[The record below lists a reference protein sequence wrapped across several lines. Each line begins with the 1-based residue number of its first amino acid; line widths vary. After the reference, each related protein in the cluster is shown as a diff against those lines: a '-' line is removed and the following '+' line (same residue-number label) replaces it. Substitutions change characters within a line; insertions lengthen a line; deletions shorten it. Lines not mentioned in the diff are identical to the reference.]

1 MPGKVKVKVLAGRNL
16 PVMDRSSDTTDAF
29 VEIKLGNVTY
39 KTDVCRKTL
48 NPHWNSEWYT
58 FEVEDAELQDEPLQI
73 RLMDYDTYTAND
85 AIGKVYIN
93 LSPLLHS
100 TSKSRTGKGSMMSG
114 WLPVYDT
121 IHGVRGE
128 INVIVK
134 VDLFTDF
141 NKFRQS
147 SCGVL
152 FFHPSNIPYGYSI
165 AMYHG
170 FVEELV
176 VNDDP
181 EYQWIDKIR
190 TPRASNEARQLAF
203 MKLSAQVQR
212 KIGIKAIEMGANAVI
227 GYMQCYDLEGDVG
240 VVARGIGTAVSLT
253 KINES
258 FSQHIGEE
266 ILVEEHKL
274 SGSSDFGDGARRPLG
289 ISGEGNSLAPG
300 SSPTK
305 LGTPI
310 VNSLLTKDGVCVPMC
325 RRSSDSDLSIT
336 PKGSSCPLDK
346 SIGIAR
352 NYGANNGNAK
362 SIMIMNYDMLEMLE
376 YPFFTMTKYPA
387 GIIRYIGATVTARSV
402 KLLERVPNPNEPETR
417 DSWWNELRTEVR
429 SHARSLGCNVI
440 LGYVEQTTI
449 DDDICVLSATG
460 TAAVINLQFGSD
472 MWMAD
477 ASLNASGDGGAEGS
491 GKEHMTSS
499 LDRQDFDREY
509 SGSREQT
516 PNTMD
521 GDGAYDGPT
530 STKCTMCH
538 VPYSLGAVNFRINA
552 VKCSMCKNGIVPDVL
567 ITTIEIPDGMAVSGR
582 GSLIQAHTC
591 RVKRDLKSEANGKEI
606 SDALPF
612 LEYELHK
619 LLVNKLK
626 IKGMNAIFGL
636 RSNITIGEKT
646 IALIATGTAVYLTAL
661 PKPLLPQI
669 VDGSSFPDGRKIHE
683 LQQMVQSIV
692 EQNIQAYQLQ
702 SVYDSDL
709 DQSQSN
715 ASGGTGGA
723 PRGEERDGKE
733 LDLVC
738 MQKSACV
745 LELDDI
751 VELDLLTFEKEP
763 EIAPDGFYVAN
774 LQTMPGISPDVLDN
788 VRQFQMFTQVWR
800 AKLPY
805 ALQHTTRNLNKRFQG
820 LLKLIYYKLRSMR
833 PCVLCDLRYKLDFP
847 EPDEIQIVVSGMT
860 LALGDGT
867 IRLKRKCSTQTH
879 QTPGPSPSVHVSTL
893 REPSG
898 PMKSSNDD
906 EMMFSLDEDSM
917 DTSGPASAPVGST
930 PVPSIVKPFKT
941 RGSKSVTSSFHSKIN
956 RSGKM
961 IPLKDGYGVD
971 ITTLSY
977 IPGGRIEK
985 YLGNLNFFFIRECTS
1000 IRETG
1005 GICGFVHSF
1014 ISEVLSIVR
1023 AHVTSLGGNAM
1034 IAFYLNDLTLMDNV
1048 HKNQGQCL
1056 ISVGGDVVF
1065 VSFHKDE
1072 K

>member
-1 MPGKVKVKVLAGRNL
+1 MPGKVKVKVLEGRNL

-29 VEIKLGNVTY
+29 VEIKLGNVTF

-48 NPHWNSEWYT
+48 NPRWNSDWYT

-93 LSPLLHS
+93 LSPLLH
-100 TSKSRTGKGSMMSG
+100 KSPSDNGPISG

-121 IHGVRGE
+121 IHGIRGE

-152 FFHPSNIPYGYSI
+152 FFHSSNIPYGYSI

-212 KIGIKAIEMGANAVI
+212 KIGIKATEMGANAVI

-253 KINES
+253 KLNEPVA
-258 FSQHIGEE
+258 QHIGEE
-266 ILVEEHKL
+266 ILLEEPKL
-274 SGSSDFGDGARRPLG
+274 SGCSDVGDGTRKPPG
-289 ISGEGNSLAPG
+289 IGGDVNNHVSGN
-300 SSPTK
+300 SPTK
-305 LGTPI
+305 LGTPMAGTL
-310 VNSLLTKDGVCVPMC
+310 VTKDTVCVPMC

-346 SIGIAR
+346 SIGMVR
-352 NYGANNGNAK
+352 NCGANNGNTK

-376 YPFFTMTKYPA
+376 YPFFTMTRYPA
-387 GIIRYIGATVTARSV
+387 GIIRHIGATVTARSV

-417 DSWWNELRTEVR
+417 DSWWNEIRTEVR

-449 DDDICVLSATG
+449 DDDICVLYATG
-460 TAAVINLQFGSD
+460 TAAVINLQFGND
-472 MWMAD
+472 MWVAD
-477 ASLNASGDGGAEGS
+477 ASLNTSGDGGAD
-491 GKEHMTSS
+491 GKEHMTAS
-499 LDRQDFDREY
+499 LDRQDFDRDY
-509 SGSREQT
+509 SASREQT
-516 PNTMD
+516 PNNTVE

-530 STKCTMCH
+530 GAVSKCSICH
-538 VPYSLGAVNFRINA
+538 VPYSLGSVSSRVNA
-552 VKCSMCKNGIVPDVL
+552 AKCSMCKNGIVPDVL

-582 GSLIQAHTC
+582 GCLIQAHTC
-591 RVKRDLKSEANGKEI
+591 RMKRDLKSEANGKEI

-612 LEYELHK
+612 LEYELYK
-619 LLVNKLK
+619 LLVSKLK

-636 RSNITIGEKT
+636 RSTITIGERT
-646 IALIATGTAVYLTAL
+646 IVLIATGTACYLTAL
-661 PKPLLPQI
+661 PRPLLPKI
-669 VDGSSFPDGRKIHE
+669 VEGSQVIQDGQRIQE
-683 LQQMVQSIV
+683 LQLMVQGVV
-692 EQNIQAYQLQ
+692 ERNIQAYQLQ
-702 SVYDSDL
+702 SVYDSDSEQM
-709 DQSQSN
+709 QSI
-715 ASGGTGGA
+715 AAGTVG
-723 PRGEERDGKE
+723 RDERESKE
-733 LDLVC
+733 LDLAC

-745 LELDDI
+745 LELDDNVDWDI
-751 VELDLLTFEKEP
+751 LAIAKDP
-763 EIAPDGFYVAN
+763 EIAPDGYSVVN
-774 LQTMPGISPDVLDN
+774 VQTMPGQSPEVMDS
-788 VRQFQMFTQVWR
+788 VRKFQMFTQVWR
-800 AKLPY
+800 AKLPFI
-805 ALQHTTRNLNKRFQG
+805 QHHTTRNLNKNFQE
-820 LLKLIYYKLRSMR
+820 LLQLIYYKLRTMR
-833 PCVLCDLRYKLDFP
+833 PCVLCDLRFKLDLP
-847 EPDEIQIVVSGMT
+847 EPDEMQIVVTGMT
-860 LALGDGT
+860 LALGDGAT
-867 IRLKRKCSTQTH
+867 NKLKRKTSSHVQH
-879 QTPGPSPSVHVSTL
+879 QTSAPSAAVHSGST
-893 REPSG
+893 RN
-898 PMKSSNDD
+898 NDD

-917 DTSGPASAPVGST
+917 DTSGPPAAPPTT
-930 PVPSIVKPFKT
+930 PLPAIVKSLKGRAT
-941 RGSKSVTSSFHSKIN
+941 KSFASSHHTKPN
-956 RSGKM
+956 RPGKM
-961 IPLKDGYGVD
+961 IQLRDGYGVD
-971 ITTLSY
+971 ITPMSY
-977 IPGGRIEK
+977 IPGGRIK
-985 YLGNLNFFFIRECTS
+985 NYLGNLNFFFIRESTS

-1005 GICGFVHSF
+1005 GICGFVQSF

-1056 ISVGGDVVF
+1056 VSVGGDVVN
-1065 VSFHKDE
+1065 VSFHKDD

>member
-100 TSKSRTGKGSMMSG
+100 TTKSRTGKGSIMSG

-152 FFHPSNIPYGYSI
+152 FFHSSNIPYGYSI

-274 SGSSDFGDGARRPLG
+274 SGSSDFGDPPRRALAIG
-289 ISGEGNSLAPG
+289 GESNNHATGN
-300 SSPTK
+300 SPTK

-310 VNSLLTKDGVCVPMC
+310 VNSLLTKDTVCVPIC

-346 SIGIAR
+346 SIGIVR

-376 YPFFTMTKYPA
+376 YPFFTMTKYPP

-417 DSWWNELRTEVR
+417 DSWWNEIRTEVR

-477 ASLNASGDGGAEGS
+477 ASLNVSADGGADS
-491 GKEHMTSS
+491 SQAKEHMTSS
-499 LDRQDFDREY
+499 LDRQDFDREC

-516 PNTMD
+516 PNTIE
-521 GDGAYDGPT
+521 GEGTYDGP
-530 STKCTMCH
+530 SGSGNSKCTMCH
-538 VPYSLGAVNFRINA
+538 VPYSLGSVNFRINA
-552 VKCSMCKNGIVPDVL
+552 VKCFMCKNGIVPDVL
-567 ITTIEIPDGMAVSGR
+567 ITTIEIPDGVPVSGR

-591 RVKRDLKSEANGKEI
+591 RQKRDLKGEANGKEI

-669 VDGSSFPDGRKIHE
+669 VDSSSFPDERKIQE
-683 LQQMVQSIV
+683 LQKMVQNIV

-702 SVYDSDL
+702 CVYDSDTE
-709 DQSQSN
+709 QAPAGATGA
-715 ASGGTGGA
+715 ASA
-723 PRGEERDGKE
+723 REERDGKE

-751 VELDLLTFEKEP
+751 IDLDLLTFEKEP

-774 LQTMPGISPDVLDN
+774 LQTMPGISTDVLDN
-788 VRQFQMFTQVWR
+788 VKQFQMFTQVWR

-805 ALQHTTRNLNKRFQG
+805 TLQHTTRNLNKRFQG

-847 EPDEIQIVVSGMT
+847 ETDEIQIVVSGMT

-867 IRLKRKCSTQTH
+867 TRLKRKCSTQNH
-879 QTPGPSPSVHVSTL
+879 HTPGPSPSVHSSSVA
-893 REPSG
+893 R
-898 PMKSSNDD
+898 SSNDD

-917 DTSGPASAPVGST
+917 DTSGPPVAPAST
-930 PVPSIVKPFKT
+930 PVPSIVKSFKS
-941 RGSKSVTSSFHSKIN
+941 RGTKAMTAASSYHSKIN

-977 IPGGRIEK
+977 IPGGKIEK

-1000 IRETG
+1000 IRESG

-1034 IAFYLNDLTLMDNV
+1034 IAFYLNDLTLLDNV